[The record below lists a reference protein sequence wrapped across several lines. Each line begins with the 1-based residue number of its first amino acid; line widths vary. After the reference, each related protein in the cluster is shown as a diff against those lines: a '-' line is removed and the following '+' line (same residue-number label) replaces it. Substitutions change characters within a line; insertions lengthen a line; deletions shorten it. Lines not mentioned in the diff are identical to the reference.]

1 MKGVIKNALVQA
13 YLLSTEED
21 GRIVSKYPFG
31 APVRTDAEGRYRL
44 HFPVP
49 AGQGLLV
56 IKVSA
61 DDETKMT
68 CDVPKGCLIQKGQ
81 APILFGQDFSLD
93 ADFELSGSMTELST
107 EYLNKVN
114 ITPLSHLA
122 IARAE
127 GLNGGLTLENI
138 QSSYAYI
145 EQTMGLKTGALQW
158 PLLDLTQLDEIKDIT
173 KTELKTAVMSA
184 SFLALLYSPDWLS
197 ISELMN
203 HAAQKIRA
211 KGAITLTNMGAL
223 PELSL
228 DDLYYQAGELT
239 QSLLSSMQNQAHKT
253 SLTEV
258 LNEVAVAY
266 DLAVQVAEVIDPVL
280 ITQQPESVDADEGD
294 PVEFQVYAL
303 GGGELN
309 YQWRKDGTS
318 ISGATQSAYEISHAS
333 EVHEGSYDV
342 LVSNDIGSV
351 VSLSALLI
359 LSNVSEMVPED
370 ALEEDVVE
378 TSEAIEAA
386 APTGTSEA
394 IEKIEEIAASDAV
407 ETALPSEPIETNV
420 FFEANNKPINETPI
434 AVDDVFE
441 IFEDIA
447 TRINVLEN
455 DTDSSGTRLVISNAQ
470 VIEGKGHVSITQ
482 LGESGAFGNQAL
494 VFTPATNNTEATLIR
509 YTVMNDLG
517 VSATADA
524 WIQVIEINDAPVALN
539 DAITTHEDTAIS
551 IDVLA
556 NDFDV
561 DGDSLSIS
569 SATALNGVVTLK
581 SDNTLSYQ
589 PSPDFF
595 GPTTLTYII
604 MDGRA
609 GISTGS
615 VTVTVQSEN
624 DAPIAVDDFAQGYED
639 TTLTLDILANDSDP
653 DADALIITLLAV
665 SSGYASIQP
674 DNSMHYQPAE
684 NFNGDASLSY
694 TVSDQHGASAQA
706 EVKLSIQAVNDAPV
720 AMDDVITTHEDTP
733 VSIDV
738 LANDIDVDGD
748 SLSISSATALNGVV
762 SLKPDNTL
770 SYQPSPDFFGLTTL
784 TYIIMDGRAGIS
796 TGSVTVTVQSE
807 NDAPIAVNDVA
818 QGYEDTALTLDVVAN
833 DSDPD
838 ADALIITHLIASSG
852 FATIQPDNTVRYQPA
867 ENFNGDASI
876 RYTVS
881 DQRGGSAQAE
891 VKLSIQAVNDAP
903 VAIDDVIT
911 THEDIP
917 VIIHVLE
924 NDSDI
929 DSDLLSLDSVSVI
942 SGNARV
948 AISESKRITFV
959 PERDFH
965 GLVSIAYTISDEVG
979 KSASALITV
988 RVHPVNDLPTAKNTA
1003 AETEQG
1009 LEMTLNILANASDID
1024 GDILKIISATVENGE
1039 VSFDENGTV
1048 IYTPQADFSGLD
1060 ILSYRI
1066 SDGQGGQASAE
1077 LAISV
1082 LAVNKR
1088 FSLELSWDMP
1098 KQRDDESELDV
1109 DEINGYILAYGR
1121 APNELNS
1128 NVFIDDAYKLSYLI
1142 TELEAGTYYF
1152 TIATLDNNDL
1162 LGAYSDQI
1170 MISLQ

>member
-1 MKGVIKNALVQA
+1 MVFLLILGCGNSSEEEPFATNSDSGVGTEISGQAMKGVIKNALVQA

-122 IARAE
+122 VARAE

-145 EQTMGLKTGALQW
+145 EQTMGLKIGALQW

-239 QSLLSSMQNQAHKT
+239 QSLLSSVQNQAYKT

-280 ITQQPESVDADEGD
+280 ITQQPESVDVDEGD
-294 PVEFQVYAL
+294 PVGFQVYAL

-333 EVHEGSYDV
+333 KAHEGSYDV

-351 VSLSALLI
+351 VSLSALLS
-359 LSNVSEMVPED
+359 LSNVSEMIPED
-370 ALEEDVVE
+370 ALEQEVVE
-378 TSEAIEAA
+378 TSEAVEA
-386 APTGTSEA
+386 TLLSGTSEP
-394 IEKIEEIAASDAV
+394 IEEIAASEAV
-407 ETALPSEPIETNV
+407 ETALPSEPIETSV

-434 AVDDVFE
+434 TVDDVFE

-494 VFTPATNNTEATLIR
+494 VFTPATHNTETTLIR

-517 VSATADA
+517 ASATADA
-524 WIQVIEINDAPVALN
+524 WIQVIEINDSPVAVN
-539 DAITTHEDTAIS
+539 DAITTHEDTAI
-551 IDVLA
+551 
-556 NDFDV
+556 
-561 DGDSLSIS
+561 
-569 SATALNGVVTLK
+569 
-581 SDNTLSYQ
+581 
-589 PSPDFF
+589 
-595 GPTTLTYII
+595 
-604 MDGRA
+604 
-609 GISTGS
+609 
-615 VTVTVQSEN
+615 
-624 DAPIAVDDFAQGYED
+624 
-639 TTLTLDILANDSDP
+639 
-653 DADALIITLLAV
+653 
-665 SSGYASIQP
+665 
-674 DNSMHYQPAE
+674 
-684 NFNGDASLSY
+684 
-694 TVSDQHGASAQA
+694 
-706 EVKLSIQAVNDAPV
+706 
-720 AMDDVITTHEDTP
+720 
-733 VSIDV
+733 SIDV

-762 SLKPDNTL
+762 TLKPDNTL

-807 NDAPIAVNDVA
+807 NDAPIAVDDFA

-881 DQRGGSAQAE
+881 DQRGGSAQANI
-891 VKLSIQAVNDAP
+891 KLSIQAVNDAP
-903 VAIDDVIT
+903 VALNDAIT

-942 SGNARV
+942 SGNGRV

-965 GLVSIAYTISDEVG
+965 GLVSIAYTISDELG

-988 RVHPVNDLPTAKNTA
+988 RVHPVNDLPTVKNAA

-1128 NVFIDDAYKLSYLI
+1128 NVFIDSAYKLSYLI

-1152 TIATLDNNDL
+1152 TIATLDNDDL